1 MSENALDLQ
10 AAMESA
16 LDLAREAALLD
27 EVPVGAV
34 VVELK
39 TGRIVGRGMNRRE
52 TRHDPV
58 GHAEIEAL
66 QDAARNLQSWRLV
79 DCALVVTL
87 EPCPM
92 CLAAAQQARIDRLIY
107 SAEDPK
113 GGALSLGYLLHE
125 DARTN
130 HRFSVQR
137 FEVTECSDVLREF
150 FRKKRQ
156 KPL

>member
-1 MSENALDLQ
+1 MSGPAFDAR

-16 LDLAREAALLD
+16 LELAREAALLD

-34 VVELK
+34 VVELE

-52 TRHDPV
+52 TRHDPA

-79 DCALVVTL
+79 GCALVVTL

-92 CLAAAQQARIDRLIY
+92 CLAAAQQGRIERLIY

-113 GGALSLGYLLHE
+113 GGALSLGYRLHE
-125 DARTN
+125 DVRMN
-130 HRFSVQR
+130 HRFGVER
-137 FEVTECSDVLREF
+137 LELTACSELLRQF